1 MIWDEI
7 KKNHKRIKHKKIK
20 RIRIKLD
27 KEIKWNKMP
36 RKKIGKQFKPQKTS
50 EAK

>member
-1 MIWDEI
+1 MKI

-20 RIRIKLD
+20 RMRIKLD
-27 KEIKWNKMP
+27 KKIKWNKMP
-36 RKKIGKQFKPQKTS
+36 RKEIEKQFKPQKTS